1 MNSVLSQEIPTSKA
15 ILNDNSFHIVKIDV
29 SNHTDF
35 DHHEDVYRCHD
46 EESGLI
52 AFIGIHNRNRGP
64 AVGGCRLWNYQSEAD
79 AITDVLR
86 LSRGMTYK
94 NSVSSL
100 DFGGG
105 KAVIYGVPSEMK
117 REAVLESFGR
127 FVNALEGR
135 YYTAEDVGISPSDMS
150 IVKRETNFV
159 YGLSEI
165 SGDPSPYTAFGVYQG
180 IKAACEKKYGSDSL
194 QGKRV
199 LVQGIGHVGYY
210 LCEHL
215 HQDGAQLLVCDLN
228 QTACEKAKID
238 FGAEIVFSDQLF
250 GLAIDIYAP
259 CALGGTLS
267 AEFVNQFT
275 GDIVSGAANN
285 QLVTPAVGDLMHE
298 KGVLYAPDYVIN
310 AGGIINISFEPDYS
324 SDAAKQRVAKIRTT
338 LRDLFERSESENVPT
353 YRVADEMA
361 LENLKQ

>member
-1 MNSVLSQEIPTSKA
+1 MNSVLSQEIPTSETFLK
-15 ILNDNSFHIVKIDV
+15 NNSFHIVKLDV
-29 SNHTDF
+29 SNHVDF
-35 DHHEDVYRCHD
+35 DHHEAVYRCQD
-46 EESGLI
+46 DESGLV
-52 AFIGIHNRNRGP
+52 AFIGIHNRDRGP
-64 AVGGCRLWNYQSEAD
+64 AVGGCRMWNYQSEAE
-79 AITDVLR
+79 AIKDVLR
-86 LSRGMTYK
+86 LSKGMTYK

-105 KAVIYGVPSEMK
+105 KAVIFGVPEEGK
-117 REAVLESFGR
+117 REAVLEAFGR

-135 YYTAEDVGISPSDMS
+135 YYTAEDVGISPKDMS
-150 IVKRETNFV
+150 IVKRNTNYV
-159 YGLSEI
+159 YGLLEI
-165 SGDPSPYTAFGVYQG
+165 SGDPSPFTAFGVYQG
-180 IKAACEKKYGSDSL
+180 IKAACEKKYDTDSL
-194 QGKRV
+194 AGKRI

-210 LCEHL
+210 LCEYL
-215 HQDGAQLLVCDLN
+215 HQEGAQLLVCDLN
-228 QTACEKAKID
+228 KSACEKAKND
-238 FGAEIVFSDQLF
+238 FDAEIVFSDQLF

-285 QLVTPAVGDLMHE
+285 QLVTPSIGDLLHE

>member
-1 MNSVLSQEIPTSKA
+1 MNSVLSQENPALIASK
-15 ILNDNSFHIVKIDV
+15 INSSFHIVKIDID
-29 SNHTDF
+29 NHIDF
-35 DHHEDVYRCHD
+35 DHHEVVYRCQD
-46 EESGLI
+46 DESGLI

-64 AVGGCRLWNYQSEAD
+64 SVGGCRMWNYASEAD

-105 KAVIYGVPSEMK
+105 KAVIFGVPAKEK
-117 REAVLESFGR
+117 REAVLEAFGQ

-150 IVKRETNFV
+150 IVKRNTNFV

-165 SGDPSPYTAFGVYQG
+165 SGDPSPFTAFGVYQG
-180 IKAACEKKYGSDSL
+180 IKAACEKKYGTDSL
-194 QGKRV
+194 KNKRI
-199 LVQGIGHVGYY
+199 LVQGIGHVGYF
-210 LCEHL
+210 LCEYL

-228 QTACEKAKID
+228 QSACEKAKNN
-238 FGAEIVFSDQLF
+238 FNAEIVFSDQLF

-285 QLVTPAVGDLMHE
+285 QLVTPSVGDLLHE

-324 SDAAKQRVAKIRTT
+324 SVAAKQRVAKIRTT

>member
-1 MNSVLSQEIPTSKA
+1 MNSVLSQEIPASIASKS
-15 ILNDNSFHIVKIDV
+15 NSSFHIVKIDV
-29 SNHTDF
+29 DNHIDF
-35 DHHEDVYRCHD
+35 DHHEVVYRCQD
-46 EESGLI
+46 EDSGLI

-64 AVGGCRLWNYQSEAD
+64 AVGGCRMWNYQSEDD

-105 KAVIYGVPSEMK
+105 KAVIFGVPSDEK
-117 REAVLESFGR
+117 REAVLEAFGQ

-135 YYTAEDVGISPSDMS
+135 YYTAEYVGISPTDMS
-150 IVKRETNFV
+150 IVKRNTNFV

-194 QGKRV
+194 KNKRV
-199 LVQGIGHVGYY
+199 LVQGIGHVGYF
-210 LCEHL
+210 LCEYL

-228 QTACEKAKID
+228 QSACEKAKNN
-238 FGAEIVFSDQLF
+238 FNAEIVFSDQLF

-285 QLVTPAVGDLMHE
+285 QLVTPSIGDLMHE

-324 SDAAKQRVAKIRTT
+324 PVAAKQRVAKIRTT